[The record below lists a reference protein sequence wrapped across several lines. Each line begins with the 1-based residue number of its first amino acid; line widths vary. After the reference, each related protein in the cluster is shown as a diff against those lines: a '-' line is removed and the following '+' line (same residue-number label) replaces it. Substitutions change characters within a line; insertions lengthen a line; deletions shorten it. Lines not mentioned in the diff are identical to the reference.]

1 MKKVFYN
8 ELVILEK
15 VEKLIKSTSMPVE
28 EKEELWKIIDEIVHH
43 RIMGCIL
50 GNLPK
55 ESHEEFL
62 DKFKND
68 PFDDE
73 LIDYLEEKSGK
84 VINEEIRKEIINI
97 ENEIIKDIQK

>member
-15 VEKLIKSTSMPVE
+15 VEKLIKSTSMPIE

-43 RIMGCIL
+43 RIIGCIL
-50 GNLPK
+50 ENLPR
-55 ESHEEFL
+55 EAHEEFL

-84 VINEEIRKEIINI
+84 VINEEIRKEIIDI